1 MGFRRAAAVDGNQTQ
16 IVAELRMLGYTVD
29 IVSPLKK
36 LYDLVVTGPKWGAG
50 NAQVR
55 TVRVELKVGNAKLT
69 KGEKEYHEKECWP
82 QTLLIATS
90 TEDVINWFMETS

>member
-36 LYDLVVTGPKWGAG
+36 LYDLVVTGKKWGTD
-50 NAQVR
+50 QVR
-55 TVRVELKVGNAKLT
+55 TVRVELKVGKAKLT
-69 KGEKEYHEKECWP
+69 ECEKEYHEKERWP

-90 TEDVINWFMETS
+90 TEDIINWFMETT